1 MIFKSEGKQS
11 DLNGFLDSGSHVHG
25 ELRFQTSFR
34 VDGTFNGSV
43 VSDGDLIVGD
53 GGEVEGDLRVG
64 QIIISGTVRGTV
76 SASRRVHLSPS
87 GKVFA
92 DVDTPSLIIEDGA
105 VFEGRCSM
113 TRESARNAGNAGNA
127 GGTVGA
133 AGPKLV
139 AQKVPAAREG

>member
-11 DLNGFLDSGSHVHG
+11 DLNGFLDSGSHVNG

-34 VDGTFNGSV
+34 VDGKFDGTV

-53 GGEVEGDLRVG
+53 GGEVDGDLRVG
-64 QIIISGTVRGTV
+64 QIVISGTVRGTV
-76 SASRRVHLSPS
+76 RAAKRVQISPS

-113 TRESARNAGNAGNA
+113 SRE
-127 GGTVGA
+127 GGKSA

-139 AQKVPAAREG
+139 TQKVSAAREV

>member
-1 MIFKSEGKQS
+1 M
-11 DLNGFLDSGSHVHG
+11 
-25 ELRFQTSFR
+25 
-34 VDGTFNGSV
+34 

-64 QIIISGTVRGTV
+64 QIVVSGTVRGTIR
-76 SASRRVHLSPS
+76 ASRRVHLSPS

-113 TRESARNAGNAGNA
+113 TRESGSRPAAAAATAGS
-127 GGTVGA
+127 
-133 AGPKLV
+133 GPKLV

>member
-1 MIFKSEGKQS
+1 MMFKSEGKPS

-34 VDGTFNGSV
+34 VDGKLEGTV

-64 QIIISGTVRGTV
+64 QIVVSGTVRGTIR
-76 SASRRVHLSPS
+76 ASRRVHLSAS

-92 DVDTPSLIIEDGA
+92 DVDTPSLVIEDGA

-113 TRESARNAGNAGNA
+113 TREGREGAKSSAAS
-127 GGTVGA
+127 A
-133 AGPKLV
+133 APGPKLV
-139 AQKVPAAREG
+139 AQKVPAAREV

>member
-34 VDGTFNGSV
+34 VDGKFDGTV
-43 VSDGDLIVGD
+43 VSEGDLIVGD

-64 QIIISGTVRGTV
+64 QVIISGTARGTIR
-76 SASRRVHLSPS
+76 ASRRVHISPS

-113 TRESARNAGNAGNA
+113 TREGGKSA
-127 GGTVGA
+127 A
-133 AGPKLV
+133 ASGPKLV
-139 AQKVPAAREG
+139 TQKVPAAREV